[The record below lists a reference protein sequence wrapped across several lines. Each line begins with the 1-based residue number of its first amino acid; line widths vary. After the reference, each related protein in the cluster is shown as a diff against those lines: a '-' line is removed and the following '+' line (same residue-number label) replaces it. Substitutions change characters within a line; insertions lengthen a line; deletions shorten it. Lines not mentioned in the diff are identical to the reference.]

1 VSFVVILCEF
11 AISSAYG
18 QGATVEQVLAYR
30 PSQADVAFETPSKE
44 EVAKCELKVD
54 KEGNGSAWVLYGPQ
68 GTVIRRFVDTDGNK
82 SVDQYRYF
90 QHGLEV
96 YRDVD
101 KNENRKIDQMMWF
114 NTGGTRW
121 GGDADEDGRIDEWKR
136 LSAEE
141 ASREAIHAMAAGDE
155 RALSAVLINQNDL
168 RKLGISREVGEQI
181 LKAVDDPVAQM
192 RQIVS
197 GSKVLNAQS
206 KWVRFDSSMLM
217 PNLIPPESGKA
228 EQDLLV
234 YENVM
239 AIVQNG
245 DETGFVQVGEIVR
258 VGEVWKLTGIPR
270 PVEGDSLQVTA
281 GGVLMQPSMAA
292 VGAPATGGLTEEVR
306 VLLEQMQKLDEG
318 APGVNASLQAI
329 ERYNVARVQI
339 LGQLAEVAS
348 SPEEREQWLKQKIDG
363 IFTATQANAY
373 PNGVDELRKIEAA
386 ITQESGNS
394 SLVPYV
400 AYRRLLGDLYASRIH
415 NAEPE
420 KQQELQN
427 WWSQQLQAFVQKY
440 PTSEDAPDA
449 MQQLAMSL
457 ELDGKVKE
465 ARTWYEQLATK
476 YREAPAAR
484 RAMGAL
490 RRLGLVGQPLALT
503 GKALGSGQIDTSQ
516 YRGRVLLVIFWAT
529 WCQPCTED
537 LPQILA
543 MYQQYR
549 RNGFEVIG
557 INVDSPGAPIQQY
570 LEQYKVPWP
579 HISEEGGL
587 ESRPALEYGVI
598 SLPTMILTGRDGKV
612 ATVSASVDELKKQI
626 PELLKAR

>member
-1 VSFVVILCEF
+1 VFILCEF
-11 AISSAYG
+11 AVSTVYG

-44 EVAKCELKVD
+44 EIAKCELKVD
-54 KEGNGSAWVLYGPQ
+54 KEGGGSAWVLYGPQ
-68 GTVIRRFVDTDGNK
+68 GTIIRRFVDTDGNK

-96 YRDVD
+96 YRDLD

-121 GGDADEDGRIDEWKR
+121 GVDTDEDGRIDEWKR

-141 ASREAIHAMAAGDE
+141 ASREAIHAIAAGDE
-155 RALSAVLINQNDL
+155 RALAAVLINQNDL
-168 RKLGISREVGEQI
+168 RKLGLSREVGEQI
-181 LKAVDDPVAQM
+181 LKAVSDPAAQM

-197 GSKVLNAQS
+197 GSKVLNSQT
-206 KWVRFDSSMLM
+206 KWVRFDASMFM

-239 AIVQNG
+239 SIVQNG
-245 DETGFVQVGEIVR
+245 EETGFVQVGEMVR
-258 VGEVWKLTGIPR
+258 VGDVWKLTGIPR
-270 PVEGDSLQVTA
+270 PVEGESLQVTA
-281 GGVLMQPSMAA
+281 GGLLMQPAMAA
-292 VGAPATGGLTEEVR
+292 VGTPAAGGLSEEVR

-329 ERYNVARVQI
+329 ERYNVARVGL
-339 LGQLAEVAS
+339 LGQLAEAAS
-348 SPEEREQWLKQKIDG
+348 TPEEREQWLKQKIDG

-373 PNGVDELRKIEAA
+373 PSGVDELRKIEAA

-394 SLVPYV
+394 ALVPYV
-400 AYRRLLGDLYASRIH
+400 SYRRLLGDLYASRIH

-465 ARTWYEQLATK
+465 ARVWYEQLATK

-484 RAMGAL
+484 RAVGAL

-503 GKALGSGQIDTSQ
+503 GKALGGGQIDTSQ
-516 YRGRVLLVIFWAT
+516 YRGRVVLVIFWAT

-557 INVDSPGAPIQQY
+557 INVDSPGAPVQQY

-598 SLPTMILTGRDGKV
+598 SLPTMIVTGRDGKV
-612 ATVSASVDELKKQI
+612 ATVSASVEELKKQI
-626 PELLKAR
+626 PELLKQR